1 MIRWI
6 VGSSMQFRL
15 LVVAAALA
23 MVVFGITQLPNMP
36 VDVLPEFAPP
46 TVEVRTEALGLSADE
61 VEQFI
66 TVPMEQDLLNG
77 VAWLADIQS
86 DSVPG
91 LSSIVLT
98 FEPGTDIIRARQMV
112 AERLTQAAVGL
123 PHVSKPPT
131 MLQPLSST
139 SRVMM
144 IGLSSK
150 TVSLI
155 DMSVLARWTISPRLM
170 GVPGVANVSTW
181 GQRDRELQVLV
192 DPKRL
197 HDKGV
202 SLLQILETTG
212 NAMWVSSLSF
222 VEAST
227 PGTGGFID
235 TPNQRLGI
243 RHIFPIS
250 SPDGLAQVPVEGAS
264 SLHLGDVAT
273 VVEDHQ
279 PLIGDAVTNNST
291 GLLLVVEK
299 FPGANTLE
307 VTKGLEEA
315 LAALQPG
322 LPGIQVDSTIYR
334 PAGFIETALS
344 NVTMLLIIAGILLVL
359 TLGAFLFEWRTALI
373 SLIAIPLALLAGGV
387 VLYLRGATANTM
399 VLAGFVIAMGVV
411 VDDAIVDVENIM
423 RRLRAARRAGSDKST
438 ASIILDASVEVRG
451 AIVVATLILMLALV
465 PIFFIGGLSGPFFQ
479 SLAFSYAL
487 AVLAS
492 MVVALIVTP
501 ALCLLLLGSAP
512 LERRESPLA
521 RRLQQGYER
530 MLKRL
535 LGMPRAALA
544 TAALLVVLGLLV
556 VPFLGQS
563 LFPTFK
569 ERDLLIH
576 LDGTPSAS
584 RPEMDR
590 IVARMSQELRTI
602 PGVRDVGAHVG
613 RAVMSDQVVD
623 VNSSELWVSIDP
635 AANYEATRAAIQNA
649 VRGYP
654 GLRSQVLTYLNET
667 TNGVLTAANDTLTVR
682 VYGDDEKLL
691 RGKADE
697 VKQILTGVD
706 GVAGP
711 HVLLPVEQPQV
722 EVEVDIN
729 TAQRYGLKPGDVRR
743 AAATLLSGIQV
754 GSLFEEQ
761 KVFDVVVW
769 GTPETRNSLSS
780 IRDLLVDTPSGT
792 QVRLG
797 DVARVNIVAGPNVI
811 KHESVKRYLDVAAT
825 VRSGDIGAVASD
837 IERRLQNISF
847 PLEYHAEV
855 LGGYA
860 QHQADWIRLLG
871 LSVAAAIGIYL
882 LLQACFGSWRLATLS
897 FLTLPSALVGGLL
910 AIFAAGGV
918 ISLGALVGFFTVFA
932 IAARNGI
939 LLIKH
944 CEYLA
949 QYEGEPFGPG
959 LVLRGTRERLVPIVM
974 TALATALVLVP
985 LVVAGNVPGFEI
997 VYPTAVVILGG
1008 LITSTVLNLFILPT
1022 LYLRY
1027 RPSLAPV
1034 TETVPLPAGSPATG

>member
-1 MIRWI
+1 MHWI
-6 VGSSMQFRL
+6 VATSLRFRY
-15 LVVAAALA
+15 LVVFAATAVG
-23 MVVFGITQLPNMP
+23 VVGIGQIRGMP

-144 IGLSSK
+144 IALSSK

-235 TPNQRLGI
+235 TSNQRLGI

-250 SPDGLAQVPVEGAS
+250 SPEGLAQVPVEGAT
-264 SLHLGDVAT
+264 SLHLGDVAN

-279 PLIGDAVTNNST
+279 PLIGDAVTNNGI

-299 FPGANTLE
+299 FPGANTLD
-307 VTKGLEEA
+307 VTRGVEEA
-315 LAALQPG
+315 LTALEPG

-344 NVTMLLIIAGILLVL
+344 NVTLLLISAGVLLVL
-359 TLGAFLFEWRTALI
+359 ALGAFLFEWRTALI
-373 SLIAIPLALLAGGV
+373 SLIAIPLSLMAGGV
-387 VLYLRGATANTM
+387 VLYLRGATLNTM
-399 VLAGFVIAMGVV
+399 VLAGSVLAVGVV
-411 VDDAIVDVENIM
+411 VDDAIIDVENIM
-423 RRLRAARRAGSDKST
+423 RRLRAARRDGSDKST
-438 ASIILDASVEVRG
+438 ASIILEASLEVRN
-451 AIVVATLILMLALV
+451 ASVVATLILLLALV
-465 PIFFIGGLSGPFFQ
+465 PIFFIGGLAGPFFQ
-479 SLAFSYAL
+479 ALATSYAL

-492 MVVALIVTP
+492 LVVALLVTP
-501 ALCLLLLGSAP
+501 ALCVLLLSAAP

-521 RRLQQGYER
+521 RGLQRGYER

-535 LGMPRAALA
+535 LGMPRVALA
-544 TAALLVVLGLLV
+544 TAALLIVLGLLV

-569 ERDLLIH
+569 ERDLLIR
-576 LDGTPSAS
+576 LDATASAS

-590 IVARMSQELRTI
+590 IAARMSQELRAL

-613 RAVMSDQVVD
+613 RAVMSDEIVD

-635 AANYEATRAAIQNA
+635 AAYYEATRAAIQI
-649 VRGYP
+649 VVHGYP
-654 GLRSQVLTYLNET
+654 GLHSQVLTYLNET
-667 TNGVLTAANDTLTVR
+667 TNGVLTDANDTITVR
-682 VYGDDEKLL
+682 VYGDSDDLL
-691 RGKADE
+691 RSKADE
-697 VKQILTGVD
+697 VKQLLTGVD

-711 HVLLPVEQPQV
+711 HVQLPVEQPQV
-722 EVEVDIN
+722 EVEVDMAA
-729 TAQRYGLKPGDVRR
+729 AQHYGLKPGDVRR

-754 GSLFEEQ
+754 GNLFEEQ

-769 GTPETRNSLSS
+769 GTPETRHSLSS

-797 DVARVNIVAGPNVI
+797 DVARVNIMPGPNVI
-811 KHESVKRYLDVAAT
+811 KHESVKRYRDVSAT
-825 VRSGDIGAVASD
+825 VRGRDIGAIAAD
-837 IERRLQNISF
+837 IEQRLHNVSF

-860 QHQADWIRLLG
+860 QRQADWIRLVGLG
-871 LSVAAAIGIYL
+871 VAVAIGIFL
-882 LLQACFGSWRLATLS
+882 LLQAFFASWRLATIS
-897 FLTLPSALVGGLL
+897 FLTLPAALVGGLL
-910 AIFAAGGV
+910 ALLAAGGV
-918 ISLGALVGFFTVFA
+918 MSLGALVGFFTVFG

-939 LLIKH
+939 LLISH
-944 CEYLA
+944 YQHLER
-949 QYEGEPFGPG
+949 YEGESFGPG

-985 LVVAGNVPGFEI
+985 LVIAGDVPGFEI

-1008 LITSTVLNLFILPT
+1008 LVTSTVLNLFILPT

-1027 RPSLAPV
+1027 RPSPAPV
-1034 TETVPLPAGSPATG
+1034 TETVPLPAAGATAS